1 MRHQQYIVKI
11 PINTL
16 REALNISDD
25 IRSIMPAGHQN
36 EKDSL
41 IFIVESEKPLR
52 TLKDTMVATTTLDE
66 ITAKKK
72 PGRPPKA
79 KKEDV

>member
-36 EKDSL
+36 ENDNL
-41 IFIVESEKPLR
+41 IFIVESER
-52 TLKDTMVATTTLDE
+52 SLKTIKNVMVTTTTLDE
-66 ITAKKK
+66 ITKKK
-72 PGRPPKA
+72 PGRPPK
-79 KKEDV
+79 KKEE